1 MTMAFTRHNGL
12 GPRDPIRAVEGPG
25 QPGVTN
31 ADGVQ
36 VRQIGIWGN
45 FGGGNLGNDATLEAA
60 LLLLSARIPGARFSC
75 ICYAPDAVTKRFGI
89 AAAPIFA
96 TRTAHDTKFDKL
108 ALRVRDHQLAVANTR
123 DLDCIVIPGTGILG
137 DFGERP
143 IGLPYAMY
151 LVAQIARARRIP
163 LAFMSVGAGPITH
176 PVSRYFLVN
185 AARAATY
192 RSYRDRPSRMLMES
206 LGLARERDAVCP
218 DLAFALPVPNASELS
233 TVTRASGRTV
243 GLGVMKY
250 YGHHND
256 PERGAATYQTY
267 IEKMQSLVSRLL
279 ARGDTVRLLVGEN
292 TDVRPVSDL
301 LENLGSEARQGGRL
315 LTECAGSLQEL
326 MAQIATTDVVV
337 ASRFHN
343 VIAALKMRKP
353 TFSLSYSHRH
363 DVLMREMGVGEWCE
377 NIEGFEVGALL
388 QRVDGLEASAAQ
400 FVATID
406 APLVAYKA
414 ALERQADAVV
424 DAMGLR

>member
-1 MTMAFTRHNGL
+1 M
-12 GPRDPIRAVEGPG
+12 
-25 QPGVTN
+25 
-31 ADGVQ
+31 
-36 VRQIGIWGN
+36 
-45 FGGGNLGNDATLEAA
+45 EAA
-60 LLLLSARIPGARFSC
+60 LQLLSARVPGARFSC
-75 ICYAPDAVTKRFGI
+75 ICYAPDAVTQRFGI

-96 TRTAHDTKFDKL
+96 ARSAHDTKFDKL
-108 ALRVRDHQLAVANTR
+108 ALRVRDHQLTVANTR

-176 PVSRYFLVN
+176 PVSQYFLVN

-192 RSYRDRPSRMLMES
+192 RSYRDQPSRGLMAS
-206 LGLARERDAVCP
+206 LGLAVEHDAVCP
-218 DLAFALPVPNASELS
+218 DLAFALPVPDASTMS
-233 TVTRASGRTV
+233 GATRTSGRTV
-243 GLGVMKY
+243 GVGVMKY

-267 IEKMQSLVSRLL
+267 IEKMQSLVSHLL

-292 TDVRPVSDL
+292 TDVRPIADL
-301 LENLGSEARQGGRL
+301 VDRLGQEGLHGGRL
-315 LTECAGSLQEL
+315 LTACAGSLQEL

-353 TFSLSYSHRH
+353 TISLSYSHRH
-363 DVLMREMGVGEWCE
+363 DVLMSDMGVGAWCE
-377 NIEGFEVGALL
+377 NIEGFEVETLL
-388 QRVDGLEASAAQ
+388 RRIDMLEANAGQ
-400 FVATID
+400 FVATLD
-406 APLVAYKA
+406 APLVAYKS

-424 DAMGLR
+424 VALRLRVQSV